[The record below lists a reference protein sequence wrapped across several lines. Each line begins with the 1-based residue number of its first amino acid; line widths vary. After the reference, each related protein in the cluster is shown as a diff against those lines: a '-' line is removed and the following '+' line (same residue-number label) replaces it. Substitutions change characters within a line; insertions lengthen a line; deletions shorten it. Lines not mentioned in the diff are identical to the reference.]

1 VTDGRRPVLS
11 ERHTRVEGPVLSER
25 PARVE
30 GPVLSERPARVE
42 GPVLSERHARVEGPP
57 RLLVKTLS
65 VTFLTVAL
73 LLVVVFVVVTLSVR
87 SQVRQSVAANLESS
101 QRMFA
106 ALETR
111 RQREMQMQA
120 SALAENPTLK
130 AALDTYQT
138 ESRRSSDESVR
149 GYLLTT
155 IDNELRKVAAVA
167 ESDALVL
174 VDARQ
179 NTIAAAGRLAD
190 RWPRGR
196 PVTFAATR
204 AGGAFDGI
212 ARVTGAIFR
221 VIAVP
226 LRLDDGSTIGTFYVA
241 TSLDQAYAEELA
253 RLAGTRIAIVSDGLV
268 VASTLPQRAMH
279 EFESHVAVA
288 KPVDGT
294 IALDGESHAYRR
306 LVAIGDTVFYA
317 LGSIE
322 ESSGTAQR
330 DAMRTMGFIA
340 IGATVLALIG
350 SFWLARLL
358 TEPIDRLSTLL
369 ERMAASHDV
378 HTPLPLTGSSREVD
392 ALTDT
397 FNALMTS
404 VADAEAQTEA
414 AYTGAIRA
422 LAAALDARD
431 PYTAGHSERVSV
443 LSVAIGRRL
452 SLPADELE
460 VLRLG
465 ALLHDIGK
473 IGVPDDVLR
482 KPGSLTDAEFAIIK
496 QHPVLGARIL
506 HSVPFLTRHLPIV
519 ELHHE
524 RPDGRGYP
532 HGLRG
537 DDIPLDARI
546 VHVADAYDA
555 MTSARAYRGARPSG
569 DALRELWRCAGTEFH
584 AEIVGA
590 LANALPGVTTD
601 TGHVVLQPV

>member
-1 VTDGRRPVLS
+1 MTDGRR
-11 ERHTRVEGPVLSER
+11 
-25 PARVE
+25 
-30 GPVLSERPARVE
+30 
-42 GPVLSERHARVEGPP
+42 PP

-73 LLVVVFVVVTLSVR
+73 LLVVVFVFVTLTVR
-87 SQVRQSVAANLESS
+87 GQVRTSVAASLESS

-120 SALAENPTLK
+120 STLAENPTLK

-174 VDARQ
+174 VDARHD
-179 NTIAAAGRLAD
+179 TIAAAGRLAD
-190 RWPRGR
+190 RWPRSR
-196 PVTFAATR
+196 PVSFAATK
-204 AGGAFDGI
+204 GGNPFDGI
-212 ARVTGAIFR
+212 ARAGGAVFR
-221 VIAVP
+221 VVAVP

-253 RLAGTRIAIVSDGLV
+253 RLAGTRVAIVSDGLV
-268 VASTLPQRAMH
+268 LASTLPQQAAR
-279 EFESHVAVA
+279 EFESAVA
-288 KPVDGT
+288 TARPVEGT
-294 IALDGESHAYRR
+294 ITLNGESHAYRR
-306 LVAIGDTVFYA
+306 LVSVGDTVFYA
-317 LGSIE
+317 LGSID
-322 ESSGTAQR
+322 ESSRSAQR
-330 DAMRTMGFIA
+330 DAMRTMTLIA
-340 IGATVLALIG
+340 VGATALGLLG

-358 TEPIDRLSTLL
+358 AEPIDRLSTSLAT
-369 ERMAASHDV
+369 MAASHDV
-378 HTPLPLTGSSREVD
+378 HTTLPMTGSSREVD

-397 FNALMTS
+397 FNALMSS
-404 VADAEAQTEA
+404 VAEAEAQTEA

-431 PYTAGHSERVSV
+431 PYTAGHSDRVSV
-443 LSVAIGRRL
+443 LSVAIGRTL
-452 SLPADELE
+452 ALPADELE

-473 IGVPDDVLR
+473 IGVPDHVLR
-482 KPGSLTDAEFAIIK
+482 KPGSLTEAEFAAIK
-496 QHPVLGARIL
+496 EHPVLGARIL
-506 HSVPFLTRHLPIV
+506 RSVPFLSRHLAIV

-537 DDIPLDARI
+537 DEIPLAARI